1 MSPVVAGKLL
11 EMAKEAGQIEH
22 RAEFDR
28 WTGRVKSFLSQ
39 ALGVDESH
47 TFALLGQSSVMNL
60 IDWPETLAMR
70 QGHLEGLVAR
80 AAVVEENAKAA
91 LTKSIPEASAER
103 SGGRKVF
110 VVHGH
115 DDAAKEGVARFIEKV
130 GRIPII
136 LHEQPS
142 SGRTVI
148 EKFEIYSDDV
158 VFAVVLL
165 TPDDMGSESGGVAR
179 PRARQNVIM
188 ELGYFIGRLG
198 RTRVC
203 ALYKGNIEL
212 PSDYQG
218 VLYVA
223 MDSAGAWKTSLA
235 QELVQSKI
243 SIDLNG
249 LIRA

>member
-1 MSPVVAGKLL
+1 M
-11 EMAKEAGQIEH
+11 
-22 RAEFDR
+22 
-28 WTGRVKSFLSQ
+28 
-39 ALGVDESH
+39 
-47 TFALLGQSSVMNL
+47 
-60 IDWPETLAMR
+60 
-70 QGHLEGLVAR
+70 
-80 AAVVEENAKAA
+80 
-91 LTKSIPEASAER
+91 
-103 SGGRKVF
+103 
-110 VVHGH
+110 
-115 DDAAKEGVARFIEKV
+115 
-130 GRIPII
+130 
-136 LHEQPS
+136 
-142 SGRTVI
+142 
-148 EKFEIYSDDV
+148 
-158 VFAVVLL
+158 
-165 TPDDMGSESGGVAR
+165 
-179 PRARQNVIM
+179 IM